1 LTLVRSLLA
10 AEIPLKTM
18 KLHPLITLLL
28 TLSTYPLLIVP
39 ITARPCS
46 TMRTL
51 LQQQQQLTGAVW
63 DVQTVDV
70 NIVQQEC
77 LLRANAYFNVLS
89 NDMVTEVAPPSVLI
103 VDDTSDCCSACHSTP
118 NCNVW
123 QWCPDEAGCNFSS
136 DITEDPNGFPY
147 HGCQLLSIPPF
158 SPQTNNKT
166 EDFRITSFDV
176 PLTAGTSLNVSLPR
190 VPGYSVD
197 VGADLLGRYNIDCE
211 DLTKVSGVCFIAGSP
226 EEIAVICDD
235 KTDCLGFTYY
245 NYGIP
250 SINVDEFGGF
260 LKGGF
265 DPDQF
270 SKDNFGLNPSAAIY
284 LKDSSNGISSAD
296 DSNSTGV
303 IIGSVVGSVIGV
315 ALLIAVIS
323 AAIYIKHYKRLVA
336 SLPVSSNV
344 GDMEAPKDLKHGG
357 GEMVTA
363 GGAAGSLV
371 ALSSA
376 HLTEDITVTTTTL
389 SASLSASASA
399 SSSSAYPS
407 DCSTPEGDGEEMGK
421 HSSRS
426 AVGITT
432 ATAITATTASILGVR
447 PKVAPS
453 SSDAK
458 ELLDIF
464 ATMYSRQGTDRE
476 TELSQLAA
484 GLMNDNDDNNN
495 NNNNVIVVADLSPVN
510 SVSRGGGGT
519 EVTTEM
525 VATRRS
531 VPTTDA
537 GGSRQQHNDNKDS
550 NNSNNPSSSSSSGQL
565 NQDQWTIDLNYIEI
579 CRRPDGSYWQ
589 LGSGAFGTVFKGLHV
604 ASSPPL
610 PVAVKVLHALGD
622 ERRRQDFIREATLLK
637 TLKDDNIVRFL
648 GAYLEGPAAMMV
660 TEFMEFGD
668 LWRAL
673 PVTMLS
679 SSEERI
685 FGWYKKGKQV
695 ALDVARGLAALHRK
709 RIVHLDLKS
718 ANILLAKNGQA
729 KVADI
734 GMARVLNQSCLSKL
748 SNQGTFAWSA
758 PEVLNGKKCSE
769 RVDIYSFGVV
779 VWEIC
784 SGEVPVRG
792 DMRALEAPRDCPDE
806 IVELQRRCVSED
818 PRDRPTADEI
828 VQVLQGAQ

>member
-1 LTLVRSLLA
+1 V
-10 AEIPLKTM
+10 
-18 KLHPLITLLL
+18 
-28 TLSTYPLLIVP
+28 V
-39 ITARPCS
+39 
-46 TMRTL
+46 
-51 LQQQQQLTGAVW
+51 
-63 DVQTVDV
+63 
-70 NIVQQEC
+70 
-77 LLRANAYFNVLS
+77 
-89 NDMVTEVAPPSVLI
+89 
-103 VDDTSDCCSACHSTP
+103 
-118 NCNVW
+118 
-123 QWCPDEAGCNFSS
+123 
-136 DITEDPNGFPY
+136 
-147 HGCQLLSIPPF
+147 
-158 SPQTNNKT
+158 
-166 EDFRITSFDV
+166 
-176 PLTAGTSLNVSLPR
+176 
-190 VPGYSVD
+190 
-197 VGADLLGRYNIDCE
+197 
-211 DLTKVSGVCFIAGSP
+211 
-226 EEIAVICDD
+226 CDD
-235 KTDCLGFTYY
+235 RTDCLGFTYY

-250 SINVDEFGGF
+250 SINIDEFGGF

-265 DPDQF
+265 NPDQF

-284 LKDSSNGISSAD
+284 LKDSSNGISSAE
-296 DSNSTGV
+296 DSSSTGV

-336 SLPVSSNV
+336 SLPVSSSPSNV
-344 GDMEAPKDLKHGG
+344 GDMEAPKDIIQGG
-357 GEMVTA
+357 GEIVIA
-363 GGAAGSLV
+363 GEAAGSLG
-371 ALSSA
+371 ALRSA
-376 HLTEDITVTTTTL
+376 NSIEDITVTTTTL
-389 SASLSASASA
+389 SASPSA
-399 SSSSAYPS
+399 SSSSASPS
-407 DCSTPEGDGEEMGK
+407 DRSTPEGDQEEMGK
-421 HSSRS
+421 HSSS
-426 AVGITT
+426 STVGT
-432 ATAITATTASILGVR
+432 AATTASIIGVR

-458 ELLDIF
+458 ELLDMF
-464 ATMYSRQGTDRE
+464 ATMYARHGTDRE

-484 GLMNDNDDNNN
+484 GLMNDDSNS
-495 NNNNVIVVADLSPVN
+495 NNNVIVVADLSPNN
-510 SVSRGGGGT
+510 SISRGGGGT

-531 VPTTDA
+531 VPTTSGV
-537 GGSRQQHNDNKDS
+537 GGSRQQHNDN
-550 NNSNNPSSSSSSGQL
+550 NNSNNNNNNNQSSSSSFRQL

-685 FGWYKKGKQV
+685 FGWYKQGKQV

-729 KVADI
+729 KVADV
-734 GMARVLNQSCLSKL
+734 GMARVMNQSCLSKL

-792 DMRALEAPRDCPDE
+792 DMRALEAPEDCPDE

-818 PRDRPTADEI
+818 PGDRPTADEI
-828 VQVLQGAQ
+828 VQVLQRVQ